1 MTSVFNMHGEWQVP
15 HFVPT
20 VLHVEEKL
28 PSVGGAVTVGD
39 GCQLPFRK
47 RPELF
52 FMIIASVY
60 HH

>member
-20 VLHVEEKL
+20 VLHVEGKL
-28 PSVGGAVTVGD
+28 PGTGAAVTVGD
-39 GCQLPFRK
+39 ECQLPFTK
-47 RPELF
+47 RPWL

>member
-15 HFVPT
+15 HFVLT
-20 VLHVEEKL
+20 VLHVEGKL
-28 PSVGGAVTVGD
+28 PGVEAAVTVGD
-39 GCQLPFRK
+39 ECQLPFRE
-47 RPELF
+47 RPGL